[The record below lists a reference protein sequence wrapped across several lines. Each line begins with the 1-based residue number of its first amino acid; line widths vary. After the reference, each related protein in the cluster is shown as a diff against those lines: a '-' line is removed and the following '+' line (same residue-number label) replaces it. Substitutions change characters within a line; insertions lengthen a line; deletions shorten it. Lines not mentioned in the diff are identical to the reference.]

1 MKNSLKP
8 ALLALTLLTG
18 NLYAA
23 SIDNTDN
30 IDTNELY
37 NEVIAESEETLSYTA
52 LREGW
57 FGGIGIGGHAT
68 SFDLDNYT
76 SKQGIASSLKLGY
89 NFTEQWAVHYT
100 RNAAWYSAFKDNYVS
115 GIMGIGA
122 TYYFLPKQETWYT
135 SVVVGVGDHLNLDKE
150 TSVTGTALMGTVGY
164 EFAAHWQAEAS
175 LMYTDIEDKN
185 DVTLKTTS
193 LQFTINY
200 SWY

>member
-1 MKNSLKP
+1 MKNSLKL

-18 NLYAA
+18 NLYAD
-23 SIDNTDN
+23 S
-30 IDTNELY
+30 IDTNDLY
-37 NEVIAESEETLSYTA
+37 NEVIEESEEAANYQI

-68 SFDLDNYT
+68 SFDLDNHK
-76 SKQGIASSLKLGY
+76 SRQGIASSIKVGY

-100 RNAAWYSAFKDNYVS
+100 RNASWYSAFRDNYTS
-115 GIMGIGA
+115 GIMGIGV
-122 TYYFLPKQETWYT
+122 TYYFLPEQETWYT
-135 SVVVGVGDHLNLDKE
+135 SVVAGVGDHVNLDEE
-150 TSVTGTALMGTVGY
+150 TSATGAAFMGTIGY

-175 LMYTDIEDKN
+175 LMYTNIEDKN